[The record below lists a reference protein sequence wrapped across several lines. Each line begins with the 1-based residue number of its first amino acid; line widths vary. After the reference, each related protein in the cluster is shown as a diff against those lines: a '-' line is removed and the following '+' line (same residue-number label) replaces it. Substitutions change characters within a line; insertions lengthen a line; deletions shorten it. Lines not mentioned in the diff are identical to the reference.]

1 MCSFLRNI
9 KDGFKNHFNC
19 LIIFLVICNKGQ
31 DFGKAPESEKGVL
44 TTVTLRTFSAIW
56 KAI

>member
-1 MCSFLRNI
+1 MV
-9 KDGFKNHFNC
+9 FKTIFNC
-19 LIIFLVICNKGQ
+19 LIISLVIYNKGQ

-56 KAI
+56 